1 MGLQDRSVVAE
12 KGCTRV
18 FVGTFEHGLDE
29 KGRLILPSAFRDAFA
44 TGGSLTKSLE
54 GCLALMGEA
63 EFQAQYEHRMRLAS
77 AGRVARNAARA
88 FMAGSVPIVPDKQ
101 GRIAIPA
108 KLREFADLDRTC
120 VVNGFGERI
129 EIWSDERWAVNGA
142 EGDEALLEGDEAEAH
157 LQLMLREDSL

>member
-44 TGGSLTKSLE
+44 TGGYLTKSLE

-120 VVNGFGERI
+120 VRVQT
-129 EIWSDERWAVNGA
+129 
-142 EGDEALLEGDEAEAH
+142 GDIGNTCVRPFHATRSGHVSGVYIPSARLAAP
-157 LQLMLREDSL
+157 R